1 VSLCGKKS
9 IHHKGSQR
17 EEKSNTKEKKEIMD
31 RTRQSYIY
39 ALLAILFWATV
50 PTAFKISLR
59 ELDILPMLT
68 IASLTS
74 ATILFI
80 VVASGKKIHLLKIT
94 TRRELLNSAV
104 LGFINPFL
112 YYLILL
118 KAYQLLPAQVAQPLN
133 MIWPII
139 LVFLSVPVLG
149 QKIEKKSY
157 IALFVSF
164 IGVYIISSQG
174 NLFKPMNSNITGI
187 LLATGSSVFWAL
199 YFILNVKDKRDE
211 GVKLLLN
218 FIFGSLYLII
228 AMTITGKWQVEPG
241 LKGVLASAYVGLFEM
256 GIAFLFWLKALQMAS
271 NTAKVSNLVYLAPF
285 LSLIFV
291 HFILHESVY
300 YTTPLGLVM
309 IITGIFIQN
318 KRSKVSV

>member
-1 VSLCGKKS
+1 MDKS
-9 IHHKGSQR
+9 
-17 EEKSNTKEKKEIMD
+17 
-31 RTRQSYIY
+31 RQSYIY
-39 ALLAILFWATV
+39 AGLAILFWSTV

-74 ATILFI
+74 TLVLLI
-80 VVASGKKIHLLKIT
+80 VVIAGKKVHLIRLT
-94 TRRELLNSAV
+94 TRKELLNSAI

-139 LVFLSVPVLG
+139 LVFLSVPILG
-149 QKIEKKSY
+149 QKIERKSF

-174 NLFKPMNSNITGI
+174 SLFKPFHSHLTGV
-187 LLATGSSVFWAL
+187 LLATGSSVFWAF

-218 FIFGSLYLII
+218 FVFGSIYLVITLII
-228 AMTITGKWQVEPG
+228 TGMWQFETG
-241 LKGVLASAYVGLFEM
+241 FMGAIASVYVGIFEM
-256 GIAFLFWLKALQMAS
+256 GITFFFWLKALQMAS
-271 NTAKVSNLVYLAPF
+271 TTAKVSNLVYLAPF
-285 LSLIFV
+285 LSLVFV
-291 HFILHESVY
+291 HYILHEPVY

-309 IITGIFIQN
+309 IISGIFIQN
-318 KRSKVSV
+318 KRSKTPL